1 MRALTK
7 KQKKILDN
15 YRHIN
20 SIVKLPPDIYSELE
34 KLNDWEGIYQAVDM
48 YLWDNKGKELKTA
61 LLNEAEKRG
70 FNKDH
75 LDKHLEVVVID

>member
-15 YRHIN
+15 HRHIN

-48 YLWDNKGKELKTA
+48 YLWDNKGMK
-61 LLNEAEKRG
+61 
-70 FNKDH
+70 
-75 LDKHLEVVVID
+75 

>member
-15 YRHIN
+15 YSHIN

-48 YLWDNKGKELKTA
+48 YLWDNKGMK
-61 LLNEAEKRG
+61 
-70 FNKDH
+70 
-75 LDKHLEVVVID
+75 